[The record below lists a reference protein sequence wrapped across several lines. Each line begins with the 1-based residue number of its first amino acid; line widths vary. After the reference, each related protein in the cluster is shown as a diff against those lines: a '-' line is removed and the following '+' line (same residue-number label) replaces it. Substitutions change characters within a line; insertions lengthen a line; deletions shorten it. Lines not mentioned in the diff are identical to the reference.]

1 MVLQGPPL
9 LEGWT
14 ALVHAASTRLGRP
27 TNKANTVCKPLLE
40 ASKVGHL
47 WALGGG
53 AVVAFR

>member
-27 TNKANTVCKPLLE
+27 TNKANTVRSLYWRPQKR
-40 ASKVGHL
+40 AVFGL
-47 WALGGG
+47 WAEE
-53 AVVAFR
+53 RW